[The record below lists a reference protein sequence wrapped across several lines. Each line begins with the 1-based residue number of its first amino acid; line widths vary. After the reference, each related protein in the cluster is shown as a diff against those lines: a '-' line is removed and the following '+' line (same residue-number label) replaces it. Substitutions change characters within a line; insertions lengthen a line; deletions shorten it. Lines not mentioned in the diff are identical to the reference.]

1 MTEIEMDKYFVNE
14 NCQLRDINMH
24 NIFVLR
30 DQLTNYLN
38 MEIQGLCLYL
48 CFAHYKNTLGRI
60 WRICNWRNR
69 FQRQC
74 CKKNHYME
82 VKFPC

>member
-38 MEIQGLCLYL
+38 MEI
-48 CFAHYKNTLGRI
+48 
-60 WRICNWRNR
+60 
-69 FQRQC
+69 
-74 CKKNHYME
+74 
-82 VKFPC
+82 